1 MLSSGEGGMEW
12 EGEVGGV
19 GMLMVERGRD
29 AIGEG

>member
-19 GMLMVERGRD
+19 GMLTVERGLD
-29 AIGEG
+29 ANGEG

>member
-1 MLSSGEGGMEW
+1 MSSSGEGGMEW

-29 AIGEG
+29 ANGGG